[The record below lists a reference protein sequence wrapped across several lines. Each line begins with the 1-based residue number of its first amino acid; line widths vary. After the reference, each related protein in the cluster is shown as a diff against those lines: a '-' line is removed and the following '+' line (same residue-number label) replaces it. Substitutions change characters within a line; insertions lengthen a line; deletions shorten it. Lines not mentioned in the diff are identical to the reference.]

1 MIASARVKGEW
12 WPTVSENVRG
22 RLHIARG
29 EREGGRLVCAAA
41 APSEFAQPQ
50 EIKVTAAS
58 DKNNATLPWH
68 GVDMIKRFKI
78 VLDGDGGRAF
88 VSPDVSFTNH
98 FAADRAVNITPI
110 RNRDVPT
117 IRSSLL

>member
-58 DKNNATLPWH
+58 DKKKCHIAMAWSGYDQEVQNCA
-68 GVDMIKRFKI
+68 
-78 VLDGDGGRAF
+78 
-88 VSPDVSFTNH
+88 
-98 FAADRAVNITPI
+98 
-110 RNRDVPT
+110 
-117 IRSSLL
+117 

>member
-22 RLHIARG
+22 RLHIARREKDG

-58 DKNNATLPWH
+58 DKKMPHCH
-68 GVDMIKRFKI
+68 GMEWI
-78 VLDGDGGRAF
+78 
-88 VSPDVSFTNH
+88 
-98 FAADRAVNITPI
+98 
-110 RNRDVPT
+110 
-117 IRSSLL
+117 